1 MSGSITFGS
10 NVLIAA
16 DAGQMTL
23 SGPLQDNS
31 IGYTVTFGNTDA
43 AQQGKVILA
52 HANTYTGQTVVNNGV
67 LNVQDPAALGTTS
80 KGTTVNNGAA
90 LELQG
95 VSVTGEVLTLTG
107 SGINSGG
114 ALRNV
119 SGTDTWTGKV
129 TLAGDSSIGADGA
142 SQLTI
147 SGAINEGAAG
157 SGLTKE
163 GTGTLVLTHANTYSG
178 ITTVHQGILNIQ
190 DPLALGGSA
199 AAGVVVIGR
208 ATLQTQVSV
217 SGELLTL
224 NGPGVNNTGA
234 LDNVTGINTWSGNV
248 TLATDGS
255 VGAEANTQITLS
267 GIVGGPGGLTKF
279 GLGEA
284 VLSNANTYLGTTIV
298 NAGVLTAE
306 TNTALGVPPPSSTLE
321 AGTIVNNGA
330 ALDING
336 LGGSLTITDPLTLAG
351 TGINKTGALRN
362 VSGTNVLSGDV
373 VLTDNATIGVDAG
386 ASQLTMS
393 GDITERVPGG
403 FGITKAGPN
412 RLVLSGFNRY
422 TGAVEVQQGIL
433 SIQNDNALG
442 TTDAGTMVDNGAVL
456 EIQGGIHV
464 GKEALTVNG
473 SGINNTGALLN
484 VADDNLFD
492 GNVIFGRN
500 VVIGV
505 SLNSRLTMRGNFS
518 DGQNGFS
525 LTKAGGGKLTLGGK
539 NTYGGGTDILAG
551 IVNIQN
557 NAALGADVAGTV
569 VEDGASLEMQTG
581 VTINAQKLTLHGTGP
596 TNAENVPVRWFPMG
610 PAAINNVAGSNG
622 NGALPSVSSGRI
634 TAIAADPSN
643 PNVYY
648 IGAAS
653 GGIWKTK
660 NGGIN
665 WVPLTDNL
673 PPLFIGSIAVSPSNP
688 NVIYAGTGETNYP
701 SPNFLNPY
709 AP

>member
-1 MSGSITFGS
+1 
-10 NVLIAA
+10 
-16 DAGQMTL
+16 
-23 SGPLQDNS
+23 
-31 IGYTVTFGNTDA
+31 
-43 AQQGKVILA
+43 
-52 HANTYTGQTVVNNGV
+52 
-67 LNVQDPAALGTTS
+67 
-80 KGTTVNNGAA
+80 
-90 LELQG
+90 

-255 VGAEANTQITLS
+255 V
-267 GIVGGPGGLTKF
+267 
-279 GLGEA
+279 
-284 VLSNANTYLGTTIV
+284 
-298 NAGVLTAE
+298 
-306 TNTALGVPPPSSTLE
+306 
-321 AGTIVNNGA
+321 
-330 ALDING
+330 
-336 LGGSLTITDPLTLAG
+336 
-351 TGINKTGALRN
+351 
-362 VSGTNVLSGDV
+362 

-525 LTKAGGGKLTLGGK
+525 LTKAG
-539 NTYGGGTDILAG
+539 
-551 IVNIQN
+551 
-557 NAALGADVAGTV
+557 
-569 VEDGASLEMQTG
+569 
-581 VTINAQKLTLHGTGP
+581 
-596 TNAENVPVRWFPMG
+596 
-610 PAAINNVAGSNG
+610 
-622 NGALPSVSSGRI
+622 
-634 TAIAADPSN
+634 
-643 PNVYY
+643 
-648 IGAAS
+648 
-653 GGIWKTK
+653 
-660 NGGIN
+660 
-665 WVPLTDNL
+665 
-673 PPLFIGSIAVSPSNP
+673 
-688 NVIYAGTGETNYP
+688 
-701 SPNFLNPY
+701 
-709 AP
+709 